1 MDVLITQKKMTDS
14 EAFVKARGG
23 GNLIGKAMYGGGKI
37 TMKQLYL
44 QSFEVVFDAY
54 FKPGLVE
61 RFFTRKGQMGGNSQ
75 KICMIVE
82 GTRCTASY
90 HEQPL
95 PLYEA
100 DLDPDMCQDSTFDK
114 EKIIAQAKRVAMRI
128 MRRHSGHIITS
139 MEVASYRPF
148 YRPYYVAFYGEME
161 MGKKVR
167 YIAIEADGYKV
178 SDAHERSDQTFSFR
192 QILDQSS
199 NVGISLSVQKM
210 TDGFTKLYEHIQK
223 YNLCEKTGVD
233 YPGEASGT
241 LQPLENWATI
251 TGWNVSFGQGVAVT
265 PLQLVRFYGALAN
278 DGVEVTPHFLVSKP
292 QTGEVPTYDIEV
304 VIENKAAIPTITDML
319 KTVVT
324 DGTGK
329 NAQIDGYSVAGKTS
343 TAEIAEGGVYR
354 QGVYNLCFEGFLPD
368 SSSQLVCFVGLNEVP
383 SQGNVSNV
391 FKDIMAFA
399 IDRYKIQP
407 E

>member
-14 EAFVKARGG
+14 EVFVKARGG

-167 YIAIEADGYKV
+167 YIAIEADGYK
-178 SDAHERSDQTFSFR
+178 T
-192 QILDQSS
+192 
-199 NVGISLSVQKM
+199 
-210 TDGFTKLYEHIQK
+210 
-223 YNLCEKTGVD
+223 
-233 YPGEASGT
+233 
-241 LQPLENWATI
+241 
-251 TGWNVSFGQGVAVT
+251 
-265 PLQLVRFYGALAN
+265 
-278 DGVEVTPHFLVSKP
+278 
-292 QTGEVPTYDIEV
+292 
-304 VIENKAAIPTITDML
+304 
-319 KTVVT
+319 
-324 DGTGK
+324 
-329 NAQIDGYSVAGKTS
+329 
-343 TAEIAEGGVYR
+343 
-354 QGVYNLCFEGFLPD
+354 D
-368 SSSQLVCFVGLNEVP
+368 SSL
-383 SQGNVSNV
+383 
-391 FKDIMAFA
+391 
-399 IDRYKIQP
+399 
-407 E
+407 